1 MGLCM
6 PDASTV
12 KDPHFNPL
20 CAWLGFP
27 PDALPCDYYAL
38 LGLPRFES
46 DTGEIN
52 RAAETLIAHVRE
64 IRPGPYLAEW
74 TQLLDTIRAAKACL
88 CDPEKKQAYD
98 QALRTRRI
106 TTLDVNEWSQ
116 SRVLT
121 ADVDN
126 GPEPSTAHVAAQAL
140 QTSPSLSRHTTSVG
154 PTANTETVA
163 PSISLKHF
171 PTRKK
176 PNWLAQIFSV
186 FFLLVSVILAYQM
199 LTAPAWWGARLRVIL
214 AAAQLGPR
222 NQEEHPVSFVG
233 NTLSQDSVPAQN
245 PVPQQPSS
253 SRPLPPAQVNNT
265 NPVPPLGETP
275 GSAKS
280 ENKPDREEDSG
291 TSTSQSPAS
300 QSSAPMPPATG
311 NYGPNHIAE
320 LPNNEVEFPNNEVQM
335 PTFQE
340 KQGEEPHEMSPS
352 VESPTDYEAA
362 PPDLRP
368 EIRSGVVHVWQAM
381 AKRNLEAARSKLDQL
396 AGQVT
401 NEAEQQAVEV
411 LDYLLK
417 HVEEFWRALHKI
429 VSTMQAGEEFAI
441 GDAYIVVVEAT
452 SEELVI
458 RAAGQN
464 RRYLIRQMPS
474 PLIRL
479 IVSRRFRPGPEADA
493 LLGAF
498 LAVDPEGSPQEAE
511 QLWRRANDGVL
522 DVEALLEALKLRPEA
537 SPK

>member
-1 MGLCM
+1 
-6 PDASTV
+6 
-12 KDPHFNPL
+12 
-20 CAWLGFP
+20 
-27 PDALPCDYYAL
+27 
-38 LGLPRFES
+38 
-46 DTGEIN
+46 
-52 RAAETLIAHVRE
+52 
-64 IRPGPYLAEW
+64 
-74 TQLLDTIRAAKACL
+74 
-88 CDPEKKQAYD
+88 
-98 QALRTRRI
+98 
-106 TTLDVNEWSQ
+106 
-116 SRVLT
+116 
-121 ADVDN
+121 
-126 GPEPSTAHVAAQAL
+126 
-140 QTSPSLSRHTTSVG
+140 
-154 PTANTETVA
+154 
-163 PSISLKHF
+163 
-171 PTRKK
+171 
-176 PNWLAQIFSV
+176 
-186 FFLLVSVILAYQM
+186 
-199 LTAPAWWGARLRVIL
+199 
-214 AAAQLGPR
+214 
-222 NQEEHPVSFVG
+222 
-233 NTLSQDSVPAQN
+233 
-245 PVPQQPSS
+245 
-253 SRPLPPAQVNNT
+253 
-265 NPVPPLGETP
+265 
-275 GSAKS
+275 
-280 ENKPDREEDSG
+280 
-291 TSTSQSPAS
+291 
-300 QSSAPMPPATG
+300 
-311 NYGPNHIAE
+311 PNHIAE

-537 SPK
+537 SSR